1 VPPAARRGRTD
12 GPRPA
17 RRLRAVDGD
26 LRRAGVRPR
35 ARRPAPG
42 PFAARRRRHRGPV
55 PGVGRGGGRGV
66 RRRGARPRRRRRD
79 REPQPDPAAGWWGGG
94 PARRLSRALGST
106 ACRAPWTPSRSRC
119 ARSALTI
126 RRARP
131 EDAAAIWAYRRLEPV
146 ARFMTALPGPLE
158 DFRTTFTE
166 PDRLGRALV
175 VELVDGTLVGDLMVR
190 VDDAW
195 AQTEVAAQA
204 AGTQAEI
211 GRALDP
217 AHQGHGYATE
227 AVRELLRLCFDDLG
241 LRRVVALCFAAN
253 EPSWRLME
261 RVGM

>member
-1 VPPAARRGRTD
+1 MPRTLD
-12 GPRPA
+12 AVAFP
-17 RRLRAVDGD
+17 LRTQ
-26 LRRAGVRPR
+26 R
-35 ARRPAPG
+35 
-42 PFAARRRRHRGPV
+42 
-55 PGVGRGGGRGV
+55 
-66 RRRGARPRRRRRD
+66 
-79 REPQPDPAAGWWGGG
+79 
-94 PARRLSRALGST
+94 
-106 ACRAPWTPSRSRC
+106 
-119 ARSALTI
+119 LTI

-166 PDRLGRALV
+166 PDRLGRTLV

-211 GRALDP
+211 GWALDP

-261 RVGM
+261 RVGMRRETHTVRESLHRSGEWMDGLGYAILAEEWRARA

>member
-1 VPPAARRGRTD
+1 VPRTLD
-12 GPRPA
+12 AVAFP
-17 RRLRAVDGD
+17 LRTQ
-26 LRRAGVRPR
+26 R
-35 ARRPAPG
+35 
-42 PFAARRRRHRGPV
+42 
-55 PGVGRGGGRGV
+55 
-66 RRRGARPRRRRRD
+66 
-79 REPQPDPAAGWWGGG
+79 
-94 PARRLSRALGST
+94 
-106 ACRAPWTPSRSRC
+106 
-119 ARSALTI
+119 LTI

-166 PDRLGRALV
+166 PDRLGRTLV

-211 GRALDP
+211 GCALDP

-261 RVGM
+261 RVGMRRETHTVRESLHRSGEWMDGLGYAILAEEWRARA

>member
-1 VPPAARRGRTD
+1 MPRTLD
-12 GPRPA
+12 DVAFPLRTQ
-17 RRLRAVDGD
+17 RL
-26 LRRAGVRPR
+26 
-35 ARRPAPG
+35 
-42 PFAARRRRHRGPV
+42 
-55 PGVGRGGGRGV
+55 
-66 RRRGARPRRRRRD
+66 
-79 REPQPDPAAGWWGGG
+79 
-94 PARRLSRALGST
+94 T
-106 ACRAPWTPSRSRC
+106 M
-119 ARSALTI
+119 

-166 PDRLGRALV
+166 PDRLGRTLV

-211 GRALDP
+211 GWALDP

-261 RVGM
+261 RVGMRRETHTVRESLHRSGEWMDGLGYAILAEEWRARA

>member
-1 VPPAARRGRTD
+1 VPRTLD
-12 GPRPA
+12 AVAFP
-17 RRLRAVDGD
+17 LRTQ
-26 LRRAGVRPR
+26 R
-35 ARRPAPG
+35 
-42 PFAARRRRHRGPV
+42 
-55 PGVGRGGGRGV
+55 
-66 RRRGARPRRRRRD
+66 
-79 REPQPDPAAGWWGGG
+79 
-94 PARRLSRALGST
+94 
-106 ACRAPWTPSRSRC
+106 
-119 ARSALTI
+119 LTI

-166 PDRLGRALV
+166 PDRLGRTLV

-211 GRALDP
+211 GWALDP

-261 RVGM
+261 RVGMRRETHTVRESLHRSGEWMDGLGYAILAEEWRARA

>member
-1 VPPAARRGRTD
+1 VPRTLD
-12 GPRPA
+12 DVAFP
-17 RRLRAVDGD
+17 LRTQ
-26 LRRAGVRPR
+26 R
-35 ARRPAPG
+35 
-42 PFAARRRRHRGPV
+42 
-55 PGVGRGGGRGV
+55 
-66 RRRGARPRRRRRD
+66 
-79 REPQPDPAAGWWGGG
+79 
-94 PARRLSRALGST
+94 
-106 ACRAPWTPSRSRC
+106 
-119 ARSALTI
+119 LTI

-166 PDRLGRALV
+166 PDRLGRTLV

-211 GRALDP
+211 GWALDP

-261 RVGM
+261 RVGMRRETHTVRESLHRSGEWMDGLGYAILAEEWRARA

>member
-1 VPPAARRGRTD
+1 MPRTLD
-12 GPRPA
+12 DVAFP
-17 RRLRAVDGD
+17 LRTQ
-26 LRRAGVRPR
+26 R
-35 ARRPAPG
+35 
-42 PFAARRRRHRGPV
+42 
-55 PGVGRGGGRGV
+55 
-66 RRRGARPRRRRRD
+66 
-79 REPQPDPAAGWWGGG
+79 
-94 PARRLSRALGST
+94 
-106 ACRAPWTPSRSRC
+106 
-119 ARSALTI
+119 LTI

-166 PDRLGRALV
+166 PDRLGRTLV

-211 GRALDP
+211 GWALDP

-261 RVGM
+261 RVGMRRETHTVRESLHRSGEWMDGLGYAILAEEWRARA